1 MTAYFVGLMSGTSAD
16 GIDAAVVAF
25 DSAHCQLIGSHS
37 QSFTG
42 EMQARIHGLAD
53 GQQCTLE
60 QLCEL
65 DIALGEAFAKCAL
78 RAIENSGLQPH
89 QIAAIGS
96 HGQTVRHRPQS
107 ATQTG
112 LSLQIGD
119 PNTIAERTGITT
131 VADFRRRDI
140 AAGGQGAPLAPGF
153 HAWAMGAVAGDARA
167 LVNIGGISNLT
178 WLPQSDTAI
187 GYDLGPG
194 NVLMDA
200 WTQRHL
206 GQAYDAQGQWA
217 ASGQLDP
224 TLLQALLAHPFFSAP
239 APKSTGRE
247 LFNIRW
253 LDSVIAAAAPDA
265 RPQDVQR
272 TLCELTAIAISS
284 ACETLDA
291 QHLYVCGGGA
301 HNPFLMN
308 RLSARLPGWQVASTS
323 ALGIDPQWVEA
334 MAFAWLAHQRLAG
347 AAGNLCSVTGAQ
359 HPTPLGAIYAGS
371 L

>member
-1 MTAYFVGLMSGTSAD
+1 MTAYYVGLMSGTSAD
-16 GIDAAVVAF
+16 GIDAAVVAMGP
-25 DSAHCQLIGSHS
+25 AHCQLIGSHS
-37 QSFTG
+37 QSFTT
-42 EMQARIHGLAD
+42 EMQARIHALAD
-53 GQQCTLE
+53 GNQCTLE

-65 DIALGEAFAKCAL
+65 DIALGEAFALAAQ
-78 RAIENSGLQPH
+78 RAIDNAGLQPH
-89 QIAAIGS
+89 QITAIGS

-107 ATQTG
+107 ADNAG

-153 HAWAMGAVAGDARA
+153 HAWALGAAEGARA

-178 WLPQSDTAI
+178 WLPKTGPAT

-200 WTQRHL
+200 WAQRHL
-206 GQAYDAQGQWA
+206 GQAYDSQGQWA
-217 ASGQLDP
+217 AGGQVDQP
-224 TLLQALLAHPFFSAP
+224 LLQTLLAHPFLGAP

-247 LFNIRW
+247 SFNIHW
-253 LDSVIAAAAPDA
+253 LDSVIATAAPNA

-272 TLCELTAIAISS
+272 TLCEFTAAAISA
-284 ACETLDA
+284 ACQSLDG
-291 QHLYVCGGGA
+291 QRLYVCGGGA
-301 HNPFLMN
+301 NNHFLMS
-308 RLSARLPGWQVASTS
+308 RLAARLPQWQVASS
-323 ALGIDPQWVEA
+323 AELGIDPQWVEA
-334 MAFAWLAHQRLAG
+334 MAFAWLAHQRLSG
-347 AAGNLCSVTGAQ
+347 AAGNLCGVTGAK
-359 HPTPLGAIYAGS
+359 HPVPLGAVYAAR